1 MTRIIRAGLT
11 VYAVW
16 VSLAS
21 SGAVRASGD
30 PPLPKTRA
38 ELTDYGETSSFQDVV
53 DFIRTLQQASP
64 HLRVET
70 LLRTLEGREVPLV
83 VAGDPLPSSPVE
95 ALRDGRPVL
104 YLQANIHAGEVEGKE
119 ALQVFLRELVAGRH
133 RDWLRRGIFLVVP
146 IFNADGNEP
155 VSPANRNYMPN
166 PAKGVGQRA
175 TIANLD
181 INRDY
186 VKTETR
192 EVRAVL
198 EKVLLRWDPL
208 VYLDIHTTDGSY
220 HRETVTYTSPMGPNW
235 DPALSRF
242 LWDRLYPAVDRALR
256 AQGIASLP
264 YGDFKDDLKPESGWV
279 SFPSSPR
286 VGVDYV
292 ALRNRF
298 ASLLEMYAYIPFSTR
313 VTHCTAFVDT
323 WIGFVLDHA
332 PEMSVI
338 ARDADQRAAA
348 VASLPAAERPKLS
361 LKVDTQSLDKP
372 LTVETYEVEPFTSPL
387 GYPRFKPVL
396 DKPKTVSVPHFRR
409 FVSLHDT
416 TLPAA
421 YALAPGCVPAVRQLL
436 RHGIAVSRVVRKSRV
451 EAEHFEPSSIAL
463 DTWLSEGHVRVSL
476 SGLWTPAAVDLE
488 PGWFVVRTAQ
498 PLSMLATLLL
508 EPEHPDS
515 LVSWNF
521 FDSHLTQQWTRKL
534 RPLPYVRIN
543 ELGPLV
549 TQTITSADLD

>member
-1 MTRIIRAGLT
+1 MMHISRAGL
-11 VYAVW
+11 AVFAAL
-16 VSLAS
+16 VILAS
-21 SGAVRASGD
+21 SGTARATGET
-30 PPLPKTRA
+30 PLPKTRP
-38 ELTDYGETSSFQDVV
+38 EVTGYGETSSFQDVV
-53 DFIRTLQQASP
+53 EFLRALQQVSP
-64 HLRVET
+64 HLRVEM
-70 LLRTLEGREVPLV
+70 LLRSYGGREVPLV
-83 VAGDPLPSSPVE
+83 VAGDPLPASPVE

-119 ALQVFLRELVAGRH
+119 ALQAFLRDLVAGRR
-133 RDWLRRGIFLVVP
+133 RDWLRRGIFLIVP

-155 VSPANRNYMPN
+155 MSPDNRNYMPN
-166 PAKGVGQRA
+166 PAKGVGQRP
-175 TIANLD
+175 TLANLD

-186 VKTETR
+186 VKAETR

-208 VYLDIHTTDGSY
+208 AYLDIHTTDGSY
-220 HRETVTYTSPMGPNW
+220 HRETVTYTSPVGPNW

-242 LWDRLYPAVDRALR
+242 LWDRLYPAVDRALH

-264 YGDFKDDLKPESGWV
+264 YGDFKNDREPESGWV

-292 ALRNRF
+292 GLRNRF

-313 VTHCTAFVDT
+313 VTHCAAFVDA
-323 WIGFVLDHA
+323 WVEFVLDHA

-348 VASLPAAERPKLS
+348 VASLPPAERPKLA
-361 LKVDTQSLDKP
+361 LNVDTQALEKP
-372 LTVETYEVEPFTSPL
+372 LTVETYEVVPFSSPL
-387 GYPRFKPVL
+387 GYPRYKPVL
-396 DKPKTVSVPHFRR
+396 EKPKTVVVPHFRR
-409 FVSLHDT
+409 FVSMRDL

-421 YALAPGCVPAVRQLL
+421 YALAPGCEQAVLQLL
-436 RHGIAVSRVVRKSRV
+436 RHGIAVSRMVRKTRV
-451 EAEHFEPSSIAL
+451 EAERFEPSSISL
-463 DTWLSEGHVRVSL
+463 DTWLSEGHVRVNL
-476 SGLWTPAAVDLE
+476 TGLWTPATVDLE

-498 PLSMLATLLL
+498 PLSMLAAMLL

-515 LVSWNF
+515 LVAWNF

-534 RPLPYVRIN
+534 RPLPYVRIM
-543 ELGPLV
+543 ECGPLV
-549 TQTITSADLD
+549 TQTLTEENLD